1 MYQPLTEGNSQT
13 VNTVLD
19 IASGV
24 AKVAVGKKKSGTYSY
39 SSIANA
45 ASKMVAVFPVLASRT
60 ISADTAHMVSK
71 YIEQKACTLF
81 MLALQQANISTASN
95 GIEYL
100 QQFHQNLDIGGD
112 NINAIISTMQS
123 WLDAYKESVEGEEE
137 PYLDWMLESDNDLK
151 ISSQDMKQL
160 LEVMKENANIK
171 FYDTKLNPIS
181 INDYVVRE
189 AADGDY
195 HVSLV
200 SDKVFNE
207 VVRKEYRE
215 KNIPDDDVN
224 ATNEKLSD
232 EEKRIEKAKQEK
244 RQQLQDE
251 DDADE
256 EYAYK
261 QKKRKWEEEDRN
273 KKQVDATAAAIAAKR
288 GKTVTAF
295 KDQDIKKMNDAV
307 PSLLVVK
314 FWSSETA
321 SVATEFIIGVKSK
334 LIPVTTD
341 EVLRRIMNDNKD
353 GKKFN
358 QFMRVITGELK
369 ATEVIFGLSRIKD
382 DVLSTKKKGAYGN
395 VWNLLANRAEAAR
408 AAVKHGQHNDFS
420 AITTLVISQAD
431 ADELY
436 REENFDITN
445 PKNAMHFMRSYNL
458 MGFIIADDAL
468 GILRVM
474 MDDGEKTF
482 SEYAYRMLERET
494 QDGTYKKLINLMAA
508 SK

>member
-1 MYQPLTEGNSQT
+1 MYQPLTEGKKDT
-13 VNTVLD
+13 VDTVVQVATG
-19 IASGV
+19 I
-24 AKVAVGKKKSGTYSY
+24 AKVAVGANKKSGEYSY
-39 SSIANA
+39 SSIAKA

-60 ISADTAHMVSK
+60 VSADTAHMVSK
-71 YIEQKACTLF
+71 YIEQKACSLF
-81 MLALQQANISTASN
+81 MLALQQANISTAKN

-100 QQFHQNLDIGGD
+100 QQFHQNLDLGGD
-112 NINAIISTMQS
+112 NINAIISTMQT
-123 WLDAYKESVEGEEE
+123 WLDAYKESAEGEEE

-200 SDKVFNE
+200 STKAFNE
-207 VVRKEYRE
+207 GEGLRSEHRTGM
-215 KNIPDDDVN
+215 NP
-224 ATNEKLSD
+224 AG
-232 EEKRIEKAKQEK
+232 
-244 RQQLQDE
+244 RQADLQRQADA
-251 DDADE
+251 DADE
-256 EYAYK
+256 EYDYK
-261 QKKRKWEEEDRN
+261 QKKRQWEEEDRK
-273 KKQVDATAAAIAAKR
+273 KKQADATATAMAAKR
-288 GKTVTAF
+288 GRTVSGY

-314 FWSSETA
+314 FWSSQTA

-369 ATEVIFGLSRIKD
+369 ATEVLFGLSRIKD
-382 DVLSTKKKGAYGN
+382 DVLSTKKKGAYGD
-395 VWNLLANRAEAAR
+395 VWNLLSTRAEAAR
-408 AAVKHGQHNDFS
+408 AAIKTGQHNDFS

>member
-1 MYQPLTEGNSQT
+1 MYQPLTEGNKDTIDT
-13 VNTVLD
+13 VVSVAT
-19 IASGV
+19 GV
-24 AKVAVGKKKSGTYSY
+24 AKVATGSSRKSGEYSY
-39 SSIANA
+39 SSIAKA

-60 ISADTAHMVSK
+60 VSADTAQMVSK
-71 YIEQKACTLF
+71 YIEQKACNLF
-81 MLALQQANISTASN
+81 MLALQQANISTARN

-100 QQFHQNLDIGGD
+100 QQFHQNLDLGGD
-112 NINAIISTMQS
+112 NVNAIISTMNS
-123 WLDAYKESVEGEEE
+123 WLDAYKESAEGEEE

-160 LEVMKENANIK
+160 LEVMRENANIV

-181 INDYVVRE
+181 INDYIVKE
-189 AADGDY
+189 SAYGDY
-195 HVSLV
+195 HVSLIPG
-200 SDKVFNE
+200 KVFNE
-207 VVRKEYRE
+207 AEGLRSEHRSGNPALRKT
-215 KNIPDDDVN
+215 DLD
-224 ATNEKLSD
+224 
-232 EEKRIEKAKQEK
+232 
-244 RQQLQDE
+244 RQADA
-251 DDADE
+251 DADE
-256 EYAYK
+256 EYDYK
-261 QKKRKWEEEDRN
+261 QKKRQWEEEDRN
-273 KKQVDATAAAIAAKR
+273 QKKADAAGAAIAARR
-288 GKTVTAF
+288 GKSVTGF

-369 ATEVIFGLSRIKD
+369 ATEVIFGLARIKD
-382 DVLSTKKKGAYGN
+382 DVLSTKKKGAYGD

-431 ADELY
+431 VDALY
-436 REENFDITN
+436 REENFDISN

-482 SEYAYRMLERET
+482 SEFAYRMLERET

>member
-24 AKVAVGKKKSGTYSY
+24 AKVAVGKKKSGEYSY
-39 SSIANA
+39 SSIASA

-123 WLDAYKESVEGEEE
+123 WLDAYKESAEGEEE

-160 LEVMKENANIK
+160 LDIMKENANIK

-200 SDKVFNE
+200 SSKVYMESDNGGIAQEYLDQARKDYEKTKGNADKTNPAVPDPE
-207 VVRKEYRE
+207 EEEEIRKIAKRLQ
-215 KNIPDDDVN
+215 DD
-224 ATNEKLSD
+224 A
-232 EEKRIEKAKQEK
+232 IAQEK
-244 RQQLQDE
+244 R
-251 DDADE
+251 A
-256 EYAYK
+256 
-261 QKKRKWEEEDRN
+261 N
-273 KKQVDATAAAIAAKR
+273 AAGAVIAAKR
-288 GKTVTAF
+288 GRTVTAF

-314 FWSSETA
+314 FWSSDTA
-321 SVATEFIIGVKSK
+321 SVATEFVIGVKSK

-408 AAVKHGQHNDFS
+408 TAVKHGQHNDFS